1 MGILSDLFGAG
12 RRRDVSMQGQI
23 DGIISRLALIEVGST
38 GIGVTPAELTALS
51 AEVAALRDRVAT
63 IEADVAQ
70 AHIDEGAQPPVSG
83 PEPGPE
89 PEPGGGDIELPEI
102 K

>member
-38 GIGVTPAELTALS
+38 GIGVTPAELAALS

-70 AHIDEGAQPPVSG
+70 AHIDEGAQAVRSSG
-83 PEPGPE
+83 GWW
-89 PEPGGGDIELPEI
+89 GSSSSGAHARSFAGS
-102 K
+102 

>member
-38 GIGVTPAELTALS
+38 GIGVTPAELAALS

-70 AHIDEGAQPPVSG
+70 PVPVSRRRTAAVHR
-83 PEPGPE
+83 
-89 PEPGGGDIELPEI
+89 ELLSAAARWQR
-102 K
+102 